1 MDNSALFI
9 LFIYLFTYFFFVC
22 VWKISLGFP
31 MLQLD
36 LSIPSTSS
44 TSSSY
49 DPAPLDC
56 SKRAAEADSNVAPAV
71 PKRKKIS
78 YAIEDLLKKDDS

>member
-1 MDNSALFI
+1 
-9 LFIYLFTYFFFVC
+9 
-22 VWKISLGFP
+22 

-36 LSIPSTSS
+36 LSIPSTSA

-56 SKRAAEADSNVAPAV
+56 SKRAAEAESGVSAAV
-71 PKRKKIS
+71 PPPPVKRKKIS

>member
-1 MDNSALFI
+1 
-9 LFIYLFTYFFFVC
+9 
-22 VWKISLGFP
+22 

-44 TSSSY
+44 SSSY

-56 SKRAAEADSNVAPAV
+56 SKRAAEAESDVIPAV